1 MFEQDLLELT
11 IPQKSIWSQEQ
22 FYKNT
27 SINNIGGTII
37 IKEKINFELLEKA
50 INKFIK
56 LNDSFNIRLSFD
68 DSGLIK
74 QFFSNYTFQKI
85 NLINLESYED
95 LLNKEK
101 ELIDDS
107 FSLLNT
113 PLYKFIMFKFP
124 DEAGGIIL
132 ISHHIIIDGFACN
145 FAANKIAYIYNCL
158 LTKQEISTQFYSYKE
173 HILSEKEY
181 INSSKFQKDKKYWN
195 KLFENVPETVSLS
208 TSTNITIGTSE
219 NINSSREIFTLKKDL
234 LEKINNICYLYKIS
248 KYNFFMAIYSLY
260 IGKVN
265 DINDFVIGTPILNR
279 TNFKEKNTTGMFIN
293 TIPFRCTFNSNM
305 TFNEYLNNI
314 SLQSLNMLRHQKYS
328 YEFILDDLRSKQSN
342 IPSLYNILL
351 SYQIGKSN
359 PSETDFDYTVRWTHS
374 STNSDELDIHLFEY
388 DDVDNLLNIA
398 YDYQNKKFTKDD
410 IINMHLRIINIIKQ
424 ILENPK
430 IKLSNIELVTE
441 EEKEFI
447 LNKYNS
453 NIDIPINQT
462 IIHMFEEQV
471 NKTPYN
477 IAISKNGYS
486 INYTNFNN
494 MINYTANLLKNNGV
508 NSGDKI
514 CLFFNNSIELIISIF
529 AVLKLSACYIPI
541 DISYPNDR
549 IDYII
554 KNSNAKFILTNSN
567 NQNKLINFSDKYIT
581 LNLENIIDE
590 CKNEIFNNSQTKPK
604 SDDLAYIIYTSGSTG
619 NPKGVKIAHESL
631 ANYIRMG
638 K

>member
-1 MFEQDLLELT
+1 MLEQNLFELT
-11 IPQKSIWSQEQ
+11 NPQKSIWSQEQ

-27 SINNIGGTII
+27 SLNNIGGTLI

-50 INKFIK
+50 INKFTQ

-68 DSGLIK
+68 NDGSIK

-85 NLINLESYED
+85 NLINLNSYDD
-95 LLNKEK
+95 LLETEK
-101 ELIDDS
+101 ELIEDS

-124 DEAGGIIL
+124 DETGGIIL
-132 ISHHIIIDGFACN
+132 ITHHIIIDGFACN
-145 FAANKIAYIYNCL
+145 FAANKIAYIYSCL
-158 LTKQEISTQFYSYKE
+158 LNKQEILTSFYSYKDY
-173 HILSEKEY
+173 ILSEKEY
-181 INSSKFQKDKKYWN
+181 INSSKFQKDKKYWD

-208 TSTNITIGTSE
+208 TFTNVTIGTSE
-219 NINSSREIFTLKKDL
+219 NINSSREVFTLKKDL
-234 LEKINNICYLYKIS
+234 LEKINNICNLYKIS

-314 SLQSLNMLRHQKYS
+314 YIQSLNMLRHQKYS
-328 YEFILDDLRSKQSN
+328 YEFILDELRNKQSN
-342 IPSLYNILL
+342 IPSLYSILL

-359 PSETDFDYTVRWTHS
+359 PSETDFNYIVRWTHS

-388 DDVDNLLNIA
+388 DDTNNLLNIA

-410 IINMHLRIINIIKQ
+410 IINMHLRIINIINQ

-430 IKLSNIELVTE
+430 IKLSNIELVTKK
-441 EEKEFI
+441 EKEFI

-453 NIDIPINQT
+453 NLNIPVNKT

-471 NKTPYN
+471 NKNPYN
-477 IAISKNGYS
+477 IAICKNGYS
-486 INYTNFNN
+486 INYINFNN
-494 MINYTANLLKNNGV
+494 MINYTADLLKNNGV

-541 DISYPNDR
+541 DTSYPNDR

-567 NQNKLINFSDKYIT
+567 NQNKLINFSDKSIV
-581 LNLENIIDE
+581 LELENIIEACRNKEFD
-590 CKNEIFNNSQTKPK
+590 NIPNKPK
-604 SDDLAYIIYTSGSTG
+604 LDNLAYIIYTSGSTG

>member
-1 MFEQDLLELT
+1 MLEQNSFELT
-11 IPQKSIWSQEQ
+11 TSQKSIWSQEQ

-50 INKFIK
+50 INKFIE
-56 LNDSFNIRLSFD
+56 LNDSFNIKLSFD
-68 DSGLIK
+68 DNGLIK

-85 NLINLESYED
+85 NLINLNSYDD
-95 LLNKEK
+95 LLKKEK
-101 ELIDDS
+101 ELIDNS

-113 PLYKFIMFKFP
+113 PLYKFVMFRFP
-124 DEAGGIIL
+124 DKTGGIIL

-158 LTKQEISTQFYSYKE
+158 LNKEEILTPFYSYKDY
-173 HILSEKEY
+173 ISSEKEY

-195 KLFENVPETVSLS
+195 KLFENVPEAVSLS
-208 TSTNITIGTSE
+208 TSTNITIGTFE

-234 LEKINNICYLYKIS
+234 LKKITNICRLYKIS

-293 TIPFRCTFNSNM
+293 TIPFRCTFYSNM

-314 SLQSLNMLRHQKYS
+314 YIQSLNMLRHQKYS
-328 YEFILDDLRSKQSN
+328 YEFILEELRNKQSN

-359 PSETDFDYTVRWTHS
+359 PSETDFNYTVRWTHS

-388 DDVDNLLNIA
+388 DDTDNLLNIA
-398 YDYQNKKFTKDD
+398 YDYQNKKFIKDD
-410 IINMHLRIINIIKQ
+410 ITNMHLRIINIINQ
-424 ILENPK
+424 VLENPN

-441 EEKEFI
+441 SEKELI
-447 LNKYNS
+447 LNKYNY
-453 NIDIPINQT
+453 NLNVPINNT
-462 IIHMFEEQV
+462 IITMFEEQV
-471 NKTPYN
+471 NKAPYN
-477 IAISKNGYS
+477 IALSKNGYS

-494 MINYTANLLKNNGV
+494 MINYTANLLKDNGV

-514 CLFFNNSIELIISIF
+514 CLFFNNSIELVISIF

-541 DISYPNDR
+541 DTSYPNDR

-554 KNSNAKFILTNSN
+554 KNSNTKFILTNSN

-581 LNLENIIDE
+581 LDLENIIHG
-590 CKNEIFNNSQTKPK
+590 CKNRIFNNFQTKPELGT
-604 SDDLAYIIYTSGSTG
+604 LAYIIYTSGSTG